1 MKQPCVKYSRRPRYT
16 RLQSTFLNWFL
27 GLWILVCS
35 ASTFGCRI
43 LDRNPR
49 NQSLVSARQLSLRGT
64 EAYQRDRVQDA
75 ELLFTQALAQSP
87 YDERAHWG
95 YSNTLWKQGSKTKA
109 IEHMSEA
116 YRLSGRNPD
125 YAVQLGEMHLE
136 LGQYDLAKQLALD
149 VLSANRSHAN
159 AWALLGDVHDRQS
172 DWPSALECYH
182 HALILRSDFPEVQF
196 SIAKIYRTTGRP
208 ERALATLDHM
218 ADLHVAVVDTPE
230 HLLLRGLVYAD
241 LNRTREASELLAK
254 CSERLAP
261 EEWEKQLQVVEGQVR
276 CADLVQARMAMGR
289 IPESYASAGKV
300 SHWQNKLNDDFLRL
314 ANATSPLGNTNPSA
328 VHGLD
333 AVITPT
339 FSGPALSAFP
349 AIPQP
354 NRVENSNGQI
364 LGESFNNN
372 GTTPV
377 DSSSSI
383 KNSYL
388 TEPPRM
394 PRTIR

>member
-1 MKQPCVKYSRRPRYT
+1 MKQPCVKFSISPRCT
-16 RLQSTFLNWFL
+16 AAQSTCLHWFL
-27 GLWILVCS
+27 GLWILACS

-75 ELLFTQALAQSP
+75 ELLFTQALTQSP

-136 LGQYDLAKQLALD
+136 LGQCDLAKQLALD

-182 HALILRSDFPEVQF
+182 HALILRSDFPKVQF
-196 SIAKIYRTTGRP
+196 SIAEIYRTTGRP

-254 CSERLAP
+254 CSERLTP

-289 IPESYASAGKV
+289 IPESYASAGNSAGKV
-300 SHWQNKLNDDFLRL
+300 SYWQNKLNDDFLRL
-314 ANATSPLGNTNPSA
+314 ANATSPLGSSNPSA

-333 AVITPT
+333 SVIMPP
-339 FSGPALSAFP
+339 FS
-349 AIPQP
+349 AIPEP
-354 NRVENSNGQI
+354 NRVENPNAQSTGGTLSNP
-364 LGESFNNN
+364 
-372 GTTPV
+372 GTPPL
-377 DSSSSI
+377 DSNSSI

>member
-1 MKQPCVKYSRRPRYT
+1 
-16 RLQSTFLNWFL
+16 
-27 GLWILVCS
+27 
-35 ASTFGCRI
+35 
-43 LDRNPR
+43 
-49 NQSLVSARQLSLRGT
+49 
-64 EAYQRDRVQDA
+64 
-75 ELLFTQALAQSP
+75 LLFTQALAQSP
-87 YDERAHWG
+87 FDERAHWG

-136 LGQYDLAKQLALD
+136 LGQCDLAKQLALD
-149 VLSANRSHAN
+149 VLSANRGHAN

-182 HALILRSDFPEVQF
+182 HALILRGDFPKVQF
-196 SIAKIYRTTGRP
+196 SIAEIYRTTGRP

-218 ADLHVAVVDTPE
+218 ADLHVAVVDSPE

-254 CSERLAP
+254 CSERLTP

-300 SHWQNKLNDDFLRL
+300 SYWQNKLNDDFLRL
-314 ANATSPLGNTNPSA
+314 ANATSPLGSSNPPA

-333 AVITPT
+333 SVIAPSFSATTQTPFAAT
-339 FSGPALSAFP
+339 AQPDISTM
-349 AIPQP
+349 PQR
-354 NRVENSNGQI
+354 NRIENSNGQI
-364 LGESFNNN
+364 ISEAFSNPGDRPL
-372 GTTPV
+372 
-377 DSSSSI
+377 DSNPSI

-388 TEPPRM
+388 TEPPKM
-394 PRTIR
+394 PRILR